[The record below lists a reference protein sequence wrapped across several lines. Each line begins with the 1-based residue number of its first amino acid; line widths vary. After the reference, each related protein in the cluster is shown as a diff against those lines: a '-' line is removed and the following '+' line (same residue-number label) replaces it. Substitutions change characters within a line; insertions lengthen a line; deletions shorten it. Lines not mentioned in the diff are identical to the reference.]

1 MALWRFRWYFG
12 ALGWRFG
19 AVKFHIGIVKNPRGV
34 ARLRSAWQTPAT
46 RQQVVYALF
55 HFGTQVVKQQRF
67 RLQRVQQQA
76 GVTARTASELRNMA
90 EGKGGVPRLLPVT
103 VTVRCGSGCTGV
115 RREQAQHFFRNLL
128 LYAGFAAVCV
138 SRMGKAPCH
147 ESFVNGLGVAS
158 HFLCRFIRY

>member
-1 MALWRFRWYFG
+1 
-12 ALGWRFG
+12 
-19 AVKFHIGIVKNPRGV
+19 
-34 ARLRSAWQTPAT
+34 
-46 RQQVVYALF
+46 
-55 HFGTQVVKQQRF
+55 
-67 RLQRVQQQA
+67 
-76 GVTARTASELRNMA
+76 MA

-103 VTVRCGSGCTGV
+103 VTVRCGSGYTGM